1 MPAVKL
7 SRVCVP
13 ECPPLGRPSI
23 IKLVLVKLSGVGVP
37 HNYVRLWVAVCV
49 TFFTVQSLL
58 KATIYL

>member
-1 MPAVKL
+1 MRRARRHAGHAVRERCGLDDHMPA
-7 SRVCVP
+7 
-13 ECPPLGRPSI
+13 
-23 IKLVLVKLSGVGVP
+23 VKLSGVGVP